1 MSRPWMVVP
10 HWERMKDWELLSSY
24 LGEKLLPFLALRMS
38 GAGRRQLAAPFLRLG
53 VVKHRC
59 LIGGS
64 QTHPP
69 PRLDR
74 EADALHR
81 SFKVTHGSAR
91 GCQLSL

>member
-1 MSRPWMVVP
+1 MKEGRRKGCFRELPWQEYVSVY
-10 HWERMKDWELLSSY
+10 WERMKEWELLSSY

-38 GAGRRQLAAPFLRLG
+38 CAGRSQLAAPFLSLG

-69 PRLDR
+69 PQLDR
-74 EADALHR
+74 GEADAPH
-81 SFKVTHGSAR
+81 
-91 GCQLSL
+91 